1 MVELQ
6 DEENNFYAENPI
18 HRLLSL
24 FDWHW
29 DYRPTNVNEL

>member
-18 HRLLSL
+18 HRLLNS
-24 FDWHW
+24 H
-29 DYRPTNVNEL
+29 NETTLIVWLTLGL